1 VNIMGVEQIPVASRA
16 ANIEY
21 AIRDV
26 VVPATILESQGHKI
40 IKLNIG
46 DPIAYPGLPT
56 PQHMVEAYVKALR
69 DGRNGYSPS
78 YGLPELRAAIAEDE
92 SNKGWKASSDD
103 IYVCH
108 GVTEALQI
116 IFAATLS
123 EGDVVLAPGP
133 HYPPYMAY
141 PQGYGA
147 KTIEYRLDQDDGW
160 KIDFDDIESKMNES
174 VRLLVIINPNNPCG
188 NVVTADEVDQLL
200 SIASKWPNCMV
211 VADEIYDG
219 LDFTGDQV
227 SVASRS
233 HDVPVFSLNGVSKVY
248 YAPGWRI
255 GYMAIHD
262 PQGRMNLVRDGIER
276 MLRSRLCASTPAQL
290 GYLAGLVGDRT
301 WMDDYKQK
309 VVDQRD
315 LCLERIAAIDGL
327 EVQAPG
333 GAFYMFVKLTDEK
346 WAQDDKKFV
355 LDLLHKEHVL
365 VVHGSGFS
373 PKLGKGHFRIVYL
386 PNVQIL
392 NQAFDRI
399 ERFLQDTR

>member
-1 VNIMGVEQIPVASRA
+1 MREEQIPVASRA
-16 ANIEY
+16 SNIEY

-26 VVPATILESQGHKI
+26 VVPATALEQQGHKI
-40 IKLNIG
+40 LKLNIG

-56 PQHMVEAYVKALR
+56 PEHMVDAYAQALK

-78 YGLPELRAAIAEDE
+78 YGLPELRNAIADDE
-92 SNKGWKASSDD
+92 RSKGWNASKDD
-103 IYVCH
+103 VYVCH

-123 EGDVVLAPGP
+123 QGDIVLAPGP

-147 KTIEYRLDQDDGW
+147 ETVEYKLKPNDGW
-160 KIDFDDIESKMNES
+160 KIDFDDIESKMDEN

-188 NVVTADEVDQLL
+188 NVATEEEVDRLL
-200 SIASKWPNCMV
+200 SIAKKWPNCMV
-211 VADEIYDG
+211 IADEIYDG
-219 LDFTGDQV
+219 LDFTGHHV

-233 HDVPVFSLNGVSKVY
+233 NEVPVFCLNGVSKVY

-262 PQGRMNLVRDGIER
+262 PTGRMNLVRDGIER

-290 GYLAGLVGDRT
+290 GYLAGLTSDRT
-301 WMDDYKQK
+301 WMNAYRQK
-309 VVDQRD
+309 VITQRD
-315 LCLERIAAIDGL
+315 LCVKRIAAIDGL
-327 EVQAPG
+327 EVQSPG

-346 WAQDDKKFV
+346 WLQNDKQFV
-355 LDLLHKEHVL
+355 LDLLHQEHVL

-373 PKLGKGHFRIVYL
+373 AELGKGHFRLVYL
-386 PNVQIL
+386 ANVDIL
-392 NQAFDRI
+392 NEAFDRI
-399 ERFLQDTR
+399 ERFLINSR